1 MFAKFRTKMENQEP
15 ITTTRTKKRPTFLT
29 ILCILSFIGIG
40 LAILSSILTYIST
53 QAITGTPGL
62 MEKLSSI
69 DEQTA
74 NPMFKKIYASGVQAL
89 INAKLYALLNILANV
104 ICLIGVVMM
113 WKLKKPGF
121 FIYTLGE
128 LGTPVLSII
137 LIGNVFAGTFLSAM
151 GLIGNAVGFIFPVAF
166 IVMYALNLK
175 HMT

>member
-1 MFAKFRTKMENQEP
+1 MFAKFRIKMEDQKP

-62 MEKLSSI
+62 MDKISGI
-69 DEQTA
+69 AEQTN
-74 NPMFKKIYASGVQAL
+74 NPMFKKIYVSGVEAL
-89 INAKLYALLNILANV
+89 INAKLYVLLNILANLLCLTGV
-104 ICLIGVVMM
+104 IMM

-121 FIYTLGE
+121 YMYSFGE
-128 LGTPVLSII
+128 LATPILSII
-137 LIGNVFAGTFLSAM
+137 LIGNVFAGTFFSAM
-151 GLIGNAVGFIFPVAF
+151 GVAGNVIGFIFPVAF

>member
-1 MFAKFRTKMENQEP
+1 MEDQKP

-62 MEKLSSI
+62 MEKISSI
-69 DEQTA
+69 GVQTA
-74 NPMFKKIYASGVQAL
+74 NPMFEKIYASGVQAL

-104 ICLIGVVMM
+104 ICLIGVIMM

-121 FIYTLGE
+121 YIYTLGE
-128 LGTPVLSII
+128 LTTPVLSIV
-137 LIGNVFAGTFLSAM
+137 LIGNVFGGTFLSAM
-151 GLIGNAVGFIFPVAF
+151 GLAGYVIGFIFPVAF